1 MPARRLSV
9 RKIKEM
15 LRLKASGKSN
25 RKIAVS
31 CGIGRS
37 TVADYLQR
45 AADAGLVWPLSPEL
59 SDAAIEQRLFP
70 PPPTRANRADT
81 TGKNPSVVRIGPS
94 QGQKNGVP

>member
-9 RKIKEM
+9 RKIKEV

-31 CGIGRS
+31 CGICRS
-37 TVADYLQR
+37 TVAEYLCR
-45 AADAGLVWPLSPEL
+45 AADAGLAWPLPSEQ

-70 PPPTRANRADT
+70 LGWRKYL
-81 TGKNPSVVRIGPS
+81 GKVRSCRDRVG
-94 QGQKNGVP
+94 

>member
-9 RKIKEM
+9 RKIKEV

-37 TVADYLQR
+37 IADRPATYPCIRSRYRLSVLSTAQR
-45 AADAGLVWPLSPEL
+45 KIHSNCQCPGSPPHAAPHPAADPSP
-59 SDAAIEQRLFP
+59 P
-70 PPPTRANRADT
+70 
-81 TGKNPSVVRIGPS
+81 
-94 QGQKNGVP
+94 